1 MIKTML
7 IEDEVEYTG
16 TQLQPH
22 WIYRNYGLLGDAIVA
37 FVGEV
42 NVTLDKMVDL
52 TDVREKEF
60 IYSPRMLNFIVEH
73 FDTNLELAVYKQ
85 LILMVS
91 IKEELETYEIVT
103 QRIGDDLYIDRH
115 KLSVSIA
122 TSSVVSTLM
131 HVGLNIETEG
141 TPVKT
146 TGLKQLGV
154 QDISAFAENVML
166 RYKTELERIYEA
178 RCKVRGIVVES

>member
-1 MIKTML
+1 MIKTQL
-7 IEDEVEYTG
+7 LQEQVTYDG

-52 TDVREKEF
+52 TDVKESEH
-60 IYSPRMLNFIVEH
+60 IYSPKMLNFIVEH
-73 FDTNLELAVYKQ
+73 FDTDLELAVYRQ

-91 IKEELETYEIVT
+91 IKEELETYEILT
-103 QRIGDDLYIDRH
+103 QRIGDDLYIERS

-122 TSSVVSTLM
+122 TSSVVSTLI

-146 TGLKQLGV
+146 AGLNQLGII
-154 QDISAFAENVML
+154 DISSFAENVML
-166 RYKTELERIYEA
+166 RYKRELERVYEA

>member
-1 MIKTML
+1 MIKTL
-7 IEDEVEYTG
+7 LLKEQVDYNG

-22 WIYRNYGLLGDAIVA
+22 WIYRNYGLLGDAVVA

-42 NVTLDKMVDL
+42 NVGLDKMVDL
-52 TDVREKEF
+52 TDVREKEHIF
-60 IYSPRMLNFIVEH
+60 SPRMLNFIVEH

-91 IKEELETYEIVT
+91 IKEELETYEIIT
-103 QRIGDDLYIDRH
+103 QRIGDDLYIERG

-122 TSSVVSTLM
+122 TSSVVSTLI

-141 TPVKT
+141 TPVKAA
-146 TGLKQLGV
+146 GLNQLGIA
-154 QDISAFAENVML
+154 DISAFAENVML
-166 RYKTELERIYEA
+166 RYKRELERIYEA